1 MSFTYSG
8 LKTTVQNYMDNSET
22 TFVNTLDT
30 FIQQA
35 ENRIFNTIELNV
47 FRKNV
52 TGTAASGN
60 PYLSAPTDFVAP
72 LSLAV
77 LNSSNEYTY
86 LLLKHPSFMRNYTQ
100 SAATTGTPKFYGQ
113 FDDDTFIL
121 APTPNANL
129 TFELHYLY
137 EPNSLTTTGDSGTTW
152 VSTNAPDLLLYGTLV
167 EASIFMKQ
175 DLIETNMFEQRF
187 QNALMN
193 TISLMEGRA
202 TRDENRFDRPRGLVS
217 PKQQQ
222 QQ

>member
-8 LKTTVQNYMDNSET
+8 LKTAIQNYVDSSET

-30 FIQQA
+30 FIQEA

-60 PYLSAPTDFVAP
+60 AYLSAPTDFVAP

-77 LNSSNEYTY
+77 LDSSNNYTY
-86 LLLKHPSFMRNYTQ
+86 LLLKHPSFMRSYIK
-100 SAATTGTPKFYGQ
+100 SAATTGVPKYYGQ

-137 EPNSLTTTGDSGTTW
+137 EPASLTTKGDSGTTW
-152 VSTNAPDLLLYGTLV
+152 VSTNTPNLLLYGSLV

-175 DLIETNMFEQRF
+175 DLNETNMFEQRF
-187 QNALMN
+187 QNALAN
-193 TISLMEGRA
+193 AITLMEGRA

-217 PKQQQ
+217 PQQQ
-222 QQ
+222 

>member
-8 LKTTVQNYMDNSET
+8 MKTAIQNYMDSSET
-22 TFVNTLDT
+22 TFTNTLDT
-30 FIQQA
+30 FIKQA

-60 PYLSAPTDFVAP
+60 PYLSSPSDFVAP

-77 LNSSNEYTY
+77 LNSDNEYTY

-100 SAATTGTPKFYGQ
+100 AAATTGVPKFYGQ

-137 EPNSLTTTGDSGTTW
+137 QPASLTAAGDSGTTW
-152 VSTNAPDLLLYGTLV
+152 ISDNTPDLLLYGSLV
-167 EASIFMKQ
+167 EASIFLKQ
-175 DLIETNMFEQRF
+175 DLNATNMFEQRF
-187 QNALMN
+187 QENLVRVTN
-193 TISLMEGRA
+193 LMEGRS
-202 TRDENRFDRPRGLVS
+202 TRDENRFDKQRGATA
-217 PKQQQ
+217 PQ
-222 QQ
+222 

>member
-8 LKTTVQNYMDNSET
+8 LKTAVQNYIDSSET

-60 PYLSAPTDFVAP
+60 QYLSAPTDFISP

-77 LNSSNEYTY
+77 LDSDSKYTY
-86 LLLKHPSFMRNYTQ
+86 LLLKHPSFMRNYTTT
-100 SAATTGTPKFYGQ
+100 AATTGAPKYYGQ

-137 EPNSLTTTGDSGTTW
+137 QPNSLTAAGDSGTTW
-152 VSTNAPDLLLYGTLV
+152 VSKNAPDLLLYGTLV
-167 EASIFMKQ
+167 EASVFLKQ
-175 DLIETNMFEQRF
+175 DLNETNMFEARF
-187 QNALMN
+187 QENLVRLSN
-193 TISLMEGRA
+193 LMEGRS
-202 TRDENRFDRPRGLVS
+202 TRDENRFDKQRGFSAS
-217 PKQQQ
+217 PPQ
-222 QQ
+222 

>member
-8 LKTTVQNYMDNSET
+8 LKTAIQDYMESSET

-52 TGTAASGN
+52 TGTASSGT
-60 PYLSAPTDFVAP
+60 PYLGAPSDFVSP

-77 LNSSNEYTY
+77 LDGSNNYTY
-86 LLLKHPSFMRNYTQ
+86 LLLKHTSFMRNYIKNA
-100 SAATTGTPKFYGQ
+100 STTGTPKYYGQ

-121 APTPNANL
+121 APTPDSNL

-137 EPNSLTTTGDSGTTW
+137 QPASLTAAGDSGTTW
-152 VSTNAPDLLLYGTLV
+152 VSENAPDLLLYGSLV
-167 EASIFMKQ
+167 EASIFLKQ
-175 DLIETNMFEQRF
+175 DLNETNMFEARF
-187 QNALMN
+187 QENLVRVSN
-193 TISLMEGRA
+193 LMEGRS
-202 TRDENRFDRPRGLVS
+202 TRDENRFDRQRIFRQPA
-217 PKQQQ
+217 QQ
-222 QQ
+222 

>member
-8 LKTTVQNYMDNSET
+8 LKTAIQNYVDSSET

-60 PYLSAPTDFVAP
+60 TYLSAPTDFVAP

-77 LNSSNEYTY
+77 LDSSNNYTY
-86 LLLKHPSFMRNYTQ
+86 LLLKHPSFMRSYIKT
-100 SAATTGTPKFYGQ
+100 AATTGTPKYYGQ

-152 VSTNAPDLLLYGTLV
+152 VSKNAPDLLLYGSLV
-167 EASIFMKQ
+167 EASIFLKQ
-175 DLIETNMFEQRF
+175 DLNETNMFESRF
-187 QNALMN
+187 QENLVRVKE
-193 TISLMEGRA
+193 LMEGRS
-202 TRDENRFDRPRGLVS
+202 TRDENRFDRQRVP
-217 PKQQQ
+217 QQ
-222 QQ
+222 

>member
-8 LKTTVQNYMDNSET
+8 LKTAVQNYIDSSET

-60 PYLSAPTDFVAP
+60 QYLSAPTDFISP

-77 LNSSNEYTY
+77 LDSDSKYTY
-86 LLLKHPSFMRNYTQ
+86 LLLKHPSFMRNYTTT
-100 SAATTGTPKFYGQ
+100 AATTGSPKYYGQ

-137 EPNSLTTTGDSGTTW
+137 QPNSLTAAGDSGTTW
-152 VSTNAPDLLLYGTLV
+152 VSKNAPDLLLYGTLV
-167 EASIFMKQ
+167 EASVFLKQ
-175 DLIETNMFEQRF
+175 DLNETNMFESRF
-187 QNALMN
+187 QENLVRLSN
-193 TISLMEGRA
+193 LMEGRS
-202 TRDENRFDRPRGLVS
+202 TRDENRFDKQRGFS
-217 PKQQQ
+217 AAPPQ
-222 QQ
+222 

>member
-8 LKTTVQNYMDNSET
+8 MKTAIQNYMDSSET
-22 TFVNTLDT
+22 TFTNTLDT
-30 FIQQA
+30 FIKQA

-60 PYLSAPTDFVAP
+60 PYLSSPSDFVAP

-77 LNSSNEYTY
+77 LNSDSEYTY
-86 LLLKHPSFMRNYTQ
+86 LLLKHPSFMRNYIKT
-100 SAATTGTPKFYGQ
+100 AATTGVPKYYGQ

-137 EPNSLTTTGDSGTTW
+137 QPASLTAAGDSGTTW
-152 VSTNAPDLLLYGTLV
+152 ISDNTPDLLLYGSLV
-167 EASIFMKQ
+167 EASIFLKQ
-175 DLIETNMFEQRF
+175 DLNETNMFEQRF
-187 QNALMN
+187 QENLVRVTN
-193 TISLMEGRA
+193 LMEGRS
-202 TRDENRFDRPRGLVS
+202 TRDENRFDKQRGATA
-217 PKQQQ
+217 PQ
-222 QQ
+222 

>member
-8 LKTTVQNYMDNSET
+8 LKTAVQNYMDNSET
-22 TFVNTLDT
+22 TFTNTLDT
-30 FIQQA
+30 FIKQA

-60 PYLSAPTDFVAP
+60 PYLSSPSDFVAP

-77 LNSSNEYTY
+77 LNSDSEYTY
-86 LLLKHPSFMRNYTQ
+86 LLLKHPSFMRNYIQ
-100 SAATTGTPKFYGQ
+100 AAATTGVPKYYGQ

-137 EPNSLTTTGDSGTTW
+137 QPASLTAAGDSGTTW
-152 VSTNAPDLLLYGTLV
+152 ISDNTPDLLLYGSLV

-175 DLIETNMFEQRF
+175 ELTETSMFEQRF
-187 QNALMN
+187 QENLARVTN
-193 TISLMEGRA
+193 LMEGRS
-202 TRDENRFDRPRGLVS
+202 TRDENRFDKQRGATA
-217 PKQQQ
+217 PQ
-222 QQ
+222 

>member
-8 LKTTVQNYMDNSET
+8 LKTAIQNYMDNSET

-30 FIQQA
+30 FIQEA

-60 PYLSAPTDFVAP
+60 AYLSAPTDFVAP

-77 LNSSNEYTY
+77 LDSSNNYTY
-86 LLLKHPSFMRNYTQ
+86 LLLKHPSFMRSYIKT
-100 SAATTGTPKFYGQ
+100 AATTGSPKYYGQ

-137 EPNSLTTTGDSGTTW
+137 EPASLTTKGDSGTTW
-152 VSTNAPDLLLYGTLV
+152 VSTNTPNLLLYGTLV

-175 DLIETNMFEQRF
+175 DLNETNMFEQRF
-187 QNALMN
+187 Q
-193 TISLMEGRA
+193 S
-202 TRDENRFDRPRGLVS
+202 V
-217 PKQQQ
+217 
-222 QQ
+222 

>member
-8 LKTTVQNYMDNSET
+8 LKTSIQNYMDNSET
-22 TFVNTLDT
+22 TFVNTLDS
-30 FIQQA
+30 FIQEA

-60 PYLSAPTDFVAP
+60 TYLSAPTDFVAP

-77 LNSSNEYTY
+77 LDSSNNYTY
-86 LLLKHPSFMRNYTQ
+86 LLLKHPSFMRSYIK
-100 SAATTGTPKFYGQ
+100 SAATTGVPKYYGQ

-137 EPNSLTTTGDSGTTW
+137 EPASLTTKGDSGTTW
-152 VSTNAPDLLLYGTLV
+152 VSTNTPNLLLYGSLV

-175 DLIETNMFEQRF
+175 DLNETNMFEQRF
-187 QNALMN
+187 QNALAN
-193 TISLMEGRA
+193 AITIMEGRA
-202 TRDENRFDRPRGLVS
+202 TRHENRFDRPRGFVS

-222 QQ
+222 Q

>member
-8 LKTTVQNYMDNSET
+8 MKTAIQNYMDSSET
-22 TFVNTLDT
+22 TFTNTLDT
-30 FIQQA
+30 FIKQA

-77 LNSSNEYTY
+77 LNSDSEYTY
-86 LLLKHPSFMRNYTQ
+86 LLLKHPSFMRNYVQ
-100 SAATTGTPKFYGQ
+100 AAATTGVPKYYGQ

-121 APTPNANL
+121 SPTPNANL

-137 EPNSLTTTGDSGTTW
+137 QPASLTAAGDSGTTW
-152 VSTNAPDLLLYGTLV
+152 ISDNTPDLLLYGSLV
-167 EASIFMKQ
+167 EASIFLKQ
-175 DLIETNMFEQRF
+175 DLNATNMFEQRF
-187 QNALMN
+187 QENLVRVTN
-193 TISLMEGRA
+193 LMEGRS
-202 TRDENRFDRPRGLVS
+202 TRDENRFDKQRGATA
-217 PKQQQ
+217 PQ
-222 QQ
+222 

>member
-1 MSFTYSG
+1 
-8 LKTTVQNYMDNSET
+8 MDNSET

-30 FIQQA
+30 FIQEA

-60 PYLSAPTDFVAP
+60 AYLSAPTDFVAP

-77 LNSSNEYTY
+77 LDSSNNYTY
-86 LLLKHPSFMRNYTQ
+86 LLLKHPSFMRSYIKT
-100 SAATTGTPKFYGQ
+100 AATTGSPKYYGQ

-137 EPNSLTTTGDSGTTW
+137 EPASLTTKGDSGTTW
-152 VSTNAPDLLLYGTLV
+152 VSTNTPNLLLYGTLV

-175 DLIETNMFEQRF
+175 DLNETNMFEQRF
-187 QNALMN
+187 QNALAN
-193 TISLMEGRA
+193 AVTLMEGRA

-217 PKQQQ
+217 PQQQ
-222 QQ
+222 

>member
-8 LKTTVQNYMDNSET
+8 LKTSIQNYMDNSET

-30 FIQQA
+30 FIQEA

-60 PYLSAPTDFVAP
+60 TYLSAPTDFVAP

-77 LNSSNEYTY
+77 LDSSNNYTY
-86 LLLKHPSFMRNYTQ
+86 LLLKHPSFMRSYIK
-100 SAATTGTPKFYGQ
+100 SAATTGVTKYYGQ

-137 EPNSLTTTGDSGTTW
+137 EPASLTTKGDSGTTW
-152 VSTNAPDLLLYGTLV
+152 VSTNTPNLLLYGSLV

-175 DLIETNMFEQRF
+175 DLNETNMFEQRF
-187 QNALMN
+187 QNALAN
-193 TISLMEGRA
+193 AITLMEGRA
-202 TRDENRFDRPRGLVS
+202 TRDENRFDRPRGFVS

-222 QQ
+222 Q

>member
-8 LKTTVQNYMDNSET
+8 LKTAIQDYMESSET

-52 TGTAASGN
+52 TGTASSGT
-60 PYLSAPTDFVAP
+60 PYLGAPTDFISP

-77 LNSSNEYTY
+77 LDGSNNYTY
-86 LLLKHPSFMRNYTQ
+86 LLLKHTSFMRNYIKNA
-100 SAATTGTPKFYGQ
+100 STTGTPKYYGQ

-121 APTPNANL
+121 APTPDSNL

-137 EPNSLTTTGDSGTTW
+137 QPASLTAAGDSGTTW
-152 VSTNAPDLLLYGTLV
+152 VSKNAPDLLLYGSLV
-167 EASIFMKQ
+167 EASIFLKQ
-175 DLIETNMFEQRF
+175 DLNETNMFEARF
-187 QNALMN
+187 QENLVRLSN
-193 TISLMEGRA
+193 LMEGRS
-202 TRDENRFDRPRGLVS
+202 TRDENRFDRQRIFRQPA
-217 PKQQQ
+217 QQ
-222 QQ
+222 

>member
-1 MSFTYSG
+1 MSFTDSG
-8 LKTTVQNYMDNSET
+8 LKTSIQNYMDNSET

-30 FIQQA
+30 FIQEA

-60 PYLSAPTDFVAP
+60 TYLSAPTDFVAP

-77 LNSSNEYTY
+77 LDSSNNYTY
-86 LLLKHPSFMRNYTQ
+86 LLLKHPSFMRSYIK
-100 SAATTGTPKFYGQ
+100 SAATTGVPKYYGQ

-137 EPNSLTTTGDSGTTW
+137 EPASLTTKGDSGTTW
-152 VSTNAPDLLLYGTLV
+152 VSTNTPNLLLYGSLV

-175 DLIETNMFEQRF
+175 DLNETNMFEQRF
-187 QNALMN
+187 QNALAN
-193 TISLMEGRA
+193 AITLMEGRA
-202 TRDENRFDRPRGLVS
+202 TRDENRFDRPRGFVS

-222 QQ
+222 Q

>member
-8 LKTTVQNYMDNSET
+8 MKTAIQNYMDSSET
-22 TFVNTLDT
+22 TFTNTLDT
-30 FIQQA
+30 FIKQA

-60 PYLSAPTDFVAP
+60 PYLSSPSDFVSP

-77 LNSSNEYTY
+77 LNSDSEYTY
-86 LLLKHPSFMRNYTQ
+86 LLLKHPSFMRNYIKT
-100 SAATTGTPKFYGQ
+100 AATTGVPKYYGQ

-137 EPNSLTTTGDSGTTW
+137 QPASLTAAGDSGTTW
-152 VSTNAPDLLLYGTLV
+152 ISDNTPDLLLYGSLV
-167 EASIFMKQ
+167 EASIFLKQ
-175 DLIETNMFEQRF
+175 DLTETNMFEQRF
-187 QNALMN
+187 QENLVRVTN
-193 TISLMEGRA
+193 LMEGRS
-202 TRDENRFDRPRGLVS
+202 TRDENRFDKQRGATA
-217 PKQQQ
+217 PQ
-222 QQ
+222 

>member
-8 LKTTVQNYMDNSET
+8 LKTAIQNYVDSSET

-60 PYLSAPTDFVAP
+60 TYLSAPTDFVAP

-77 LNSSNEYTY
+77 LDSSNNYTY
-86 LLLKHPSFMRNYTQ
+86 LLLKHPSFMRSYIKT
-100 SAATTGTPKFYGQ
+100 AATTGTPKYYGQ

-121 APTPNANL
+121 APAPNANL

-152 VSTNAPDLLLYGTLV
+152 VSKNAPDLLLYGSLV
-167 EASIFMKQ
+167 EASIFLKQ
-175 DLIETNMFEQRF
+175 DLNETNMFESRF
-187 QNALMN
+187 QENLVRVEE
-193 TISLMEGRA
+193 LMEGRS
-202 TRDENRFDRPRGLVS
+202 TRDENRFDRQRVP
-217 PKQQQ
+217 QQ
-222 QQ
+222 

>member
-8 LKTTVQNYMDNSET
+8 MKTAIQNYMDSSET
-22 TFVNTLDT
+22 TFTNTLDT
-30 FIQQA
+30 FIKQA

-60 PYLSAPTDFVAP
+60 PYLSSPTDFVAP

-77 LNSSNEYTY
+77 LNSDSEYTY
-86 LLLKHPSFMRNYTQ
+86 LLLKHPSFMRNYIKT
-100 SAATTGTPKFYGQ
+100 AATTGVPKYYGQ

-137 EPNSLTTTGDSGTTW
+137 QPASLTAAGDSGTTW
-152 VSTNAPDLLLYGTLV
+152 ISDNTPDLLLYGSLV
-167 EASIFMKQ
+167 EASIFLKQ
-175 DLIETNMFEQRF
+175 DLNETNMFEQRF
-187 QNALMN
+187 QENLVRVTN
-193 TISLMEGRA
+193 LMEGRS
-202 TRDENRFDRPRGLVS
+202 TRDENRFDKQRGATA
-217 PKQQQ
+217 PQ
-222 QQ
+222 

>member
-8 LKTTVQNYMDNSET
+8 LKTSIQNYMDNSET

-30 FIQQA
+30 FIQEA

-60 PYLSAPTDFVAP
+60 AYLSAPTDFVAP

-77 LNSSNEYTY
+77 LDSSNNYTY
-86 LLLKHPSFMRNYTQ
+86 LLLKHPSFMRSYIK
-100 SAATTGTPKFYGQ
+100 SAATTGVPKYYGQ

-121 APTPNANL
+121 APAPNANL

-137 EPNSLTTTGDSGTTW
+137 EPASLTTKGDSGTTW
-152 VSTNAPDLLLYGTLV
+152 VSTNTPNLLLYGSLV

-175 DLIETNMFEQRF
+175 DLNETNMFEQRF
-187 QNALMN
+187 QNALAN
-193 TISLMEGRA
+193 AITLMEGRA

-217 PKQQQ
+217 PQQQ
-222 QQ
+222 

>member
-8 LKTTVQNYMDNSET
+8 LKTSIQNYMDNSET

-30 FIQQA
+30 FIQEA

-60 PYLSAPTDFVAP
+60 TYLSAPTDFVAP

-77 LNSSNEYTY
+77 LDSSNNYTY
-86 LLLKHPSFMRNYTQ
+86 LLLKHPSFMRSYIK
-100 SAATTGTPKFYGQ
+100 SAATTGVPKYYGQ

-137 EPNSLTTTGDSGTTW
+137 EPASLTTKGDSGTTW
-152 VSTNAPDLLLYGTLV
+152 VSTNTPNLLLYGSLV

-175 DLIETNMFEQRF
+175 DLNETNMFEQRY
-187 QNALMN
+187 QNALAN
-193 TISLMEGRA
+193 AITLMEGRA
-202 TRDENRFDRPRGLVS
+202 TRDENRFDRPRGFVS

-222 QQ
+222 Q